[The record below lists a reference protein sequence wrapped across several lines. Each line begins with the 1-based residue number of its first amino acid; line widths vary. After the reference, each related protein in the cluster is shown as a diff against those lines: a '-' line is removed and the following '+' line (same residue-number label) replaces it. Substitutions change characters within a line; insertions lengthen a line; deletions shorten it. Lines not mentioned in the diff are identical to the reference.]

1 METIN
6 STLTITKL
14 DQTRLKNFFTKKQNT
29 FELKNNIK
37 IVEEKLN
44 LKPVDS
50 KKVPPTVVT
59 MNSRVMVKNLL
70 MNKTFTFQLVYPDA
84 VDIAKQKIS
93 IFSPI
98 GASMFGH
105 SQGDEFSW
113 TGGNGRNKFII
124 EKIVYQPESAGDYH
138 L

>member
-1 METIN
+1 MKTID
-6 STLTITKL
+6 STITITKM
-14 DQTRLKNFFTKKQNT
+14 DQKRLQNFFTKKQNT

-44 LKPVDS
+44 LKPVDP
-50 KKVPPTVVT
+50 KKIPPTVVT
-59 MNSRVMVKNLL
+59 MNSKVAVKNLL
-70 MNKTFTFQLVYPDA
+70 MNKTFTFELVYPDA
-84 VDIAKQKIS
+84 VDISKNKIS

-105 SQGDEFSW
+105 SQGDEFAW
-113 TGGNGRNKFII
+113 TGGNGKNKFLI
-124 EKIVYQPESAGDYH
+124 EKIIYQPESAGDYH